1 MKIILAAL
9 TVGLFAISSS
19 FAQCG
24 GGGGGCGDKKSDEK
38 KEGKKETATQSVKL

>member
-9 TVGLFAISSS
+9 TVGIFAISTT
-19 FAQCG
+19 FAQC
-24 GGGGGCGDKKSDEK
+24 GGCGDKKGDEK